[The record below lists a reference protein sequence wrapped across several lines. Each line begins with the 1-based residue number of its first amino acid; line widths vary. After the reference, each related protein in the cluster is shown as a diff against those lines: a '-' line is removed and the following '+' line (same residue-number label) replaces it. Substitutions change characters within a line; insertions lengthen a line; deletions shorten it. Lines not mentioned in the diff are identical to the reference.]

1 MTTFTNTLPLPAGK
15 LFGTALGQTALG
27 AKTAGFPAHRQ
38 YRYYCNDVSIL
49 LHNDD
54 SLCIID
60 PSAFGF
66 GFHRPTPSSLHP
78 DSTPSFIHA
87 SPVVA
92 SDRHSSNPDA
102 CHYSVGVDA
111 VALANSPVSL
121 GASGLEGDS
130 GVGPWCLAPGPDGFS
145 FLAEILVTRCLKGSS
160 APCDVAAI
168 FFTRCLPAA
177 EREGRG
183 A

>member
-15 LFGTALGQTALG
+15 PSGMASEMTSLR

-38 YRYYCNDVSIL
+38 YRYYCNDLPIL

-66 GFHRPTPSSLHP
+66 GFHNPTPSSLHP
-78 DSTPSFIHA
+78 IASPSFIHA
-87 SPVVA
+87 FPVVA
-92 SDRHSSNPDA
+92 GDRHSTNPDA
-102 CHYSVGVDA
+102 CPYSVGVDA
-111 VALANSPVSL
+111 LADSPVPL

-130 GVGPWCLAPGPDGFS
+130 GVGPLFLAHVPDGLS
-145 FLAEILVTRCLKGSS
+145 FLAEILVTRCRKESS
-160 APCDVAAI
+160 GPCDFAAT

-177 EREGRG
+177 EREGRV